1 MLQTILFATYTLV
14 ALFFLDAT
22 HREGEAQGGAWDGM
36 RVLGMLL
43 CLIWPVLIVHVA
55 VLAYRRRQA
64 N

>member
-1 MLQTILFATYTLV
+1 MLQTVLFASYTLV